1 MEMALLWQHVQ
12 HARLVA
18 GRVRQRAILARLISH
33 CQQYTAQAFLAR
45 RRTSH
50 LTRQPPAS
58 MHVLPAPSQV
68 GSGPDEADAWP
79 PQGTSSGLSGLT
91 VRMTAEDIAVA
102 LQDAR
107 LERYPARYCPLAR
120 AFCRALEVPL
130 GHVTVGPYNVDCEA
144 WEGRGAVEAFLPP
157 HVTAAIASFDRRR
170 VMPPLTFQVQLR
182 PWSAAPQTTGAWG
195 AVRRQARQ
203 TRVQAQAM
211 RAWAD
216 EKRAEAVRR
225 SATRHLAPR

>member
-1 MEMALLWQHVQ
+1 
-12 HARLVA
+12 
-18 GRVRQRAILARLISH
+18 
-33 CQQYTAQAFLAR
+33 
-45 RRTSH
+45 
-50 LTRQPPAS
+50 
-58 MHVLPAPSQV
+58 
-68 GSGPDEADAWP
+68 
-79 PQGTSSGLSGLT
+79 
-91 VRMTAEDIAVA
+91 
-102 LQDAR
+102 
-107 LERYPARYCPLAR
+107 
-120 AFCRALEVPL
+120 LEVPL

-203 TRVQAQAM
+203 THVQAQAM

>member
-1 MEMALLWQHVQ
+1 MDDEDGPLWQHVQ

-18 GRVRQRAILARLISH
+18 RRVWQRAILARLISH
-33 CQQYTAQAFLAR
+33 CQQYTAQALLAR
-45 RRTSH
+45 RRTLQLS
-50 LTRQPPAS
+50 RQLPTNRRA
-58 MHVLPAPSQV
+58 LPAPSQV
-68 GSGPDEADAWP
+68 AGGPDEADAWP

-107 LERYPARYCPLAR
+107 LERCPAQYCPVAR

-130 GHVTVGPYNVDCEA
+130 GYVTVGPYNVDCEA

-182 PWSAAPQTTGAWG
+182 PWSAAPLTPAGWG
-195 AVRRQARQ
+195 AGAPAGQA
-203 TRVQAQAM
+203 
-211 RAWAD
+211 D
-216 EKRAEAVRR
+216 
-225 SATRHLAPR
+225 PRPGAGHASVGR